1 MQTARGYSLSIPAR
15 IVLIG
20 LAAILGGFVAL
31 LGASVSYGLEPYR
44 FDRFTIA
51 FYVAVGVVVSCPL
64 WVAAF
69 IPNRF
74 PRLLQACRFLGVLL
88 MLFPM
93 WFFGGLVIH
102 NIGRIGARGFTPSV
116 FLQGLVLT
124 TVCLLGMALL
134 LWPEIRALIRH
145 RAT

>member
-1 MQTARGYSLSIPAR
+1 M
-15 IVLIG
+15 
-20 LAAILGGFVAL
+20 
-31 LGASVSYGLEPYR
+31 
-44 FDRFTIA
+44 
-51 FYVAVGVVVSCPL
+51 FYVVVGVIVSCPL

-74 PRLLQACRFLGVLL
+74 PRLLQVCRFLGVLL

-134 LWPEIRALIRH
+134 LWPEIRALMRRH
-145 RAT
+145 AT